1 MGTATV
7 VFLVIGG
14 LGVLL
19 LLFSLLGGELFDL
32 GDGPVGVEA
41 ASGFLA
47 AFGFAGAIAAST
59 LDARTPLPLLAS
71 AGIGLAAAVP
81 AAWLAG
87 RIARAAGNM
96 PTDAT
101 PTDAD
106 LVGTLGVV
114 VTPIPAQG
122 YGEVR
127 VTLGGQ
133 PVKVYAKADS
143 PIPLGAGIMV
153 ISAVSSTSV
162 VVEETPTYR

>member
-1 MGTATV
+1 MGTAAV

-19 LLFSLLGGELFDL
+19 LLFSLLGGELLDL
-32 GDGPVGVEA
+32 GDSPVGVEA

-47 AFGFAGAIAAST
+47 AFGFAGAIAAAA

-87 RIARAAGNM
+87 RIVRAAGNM

-106 LVGTLGVV
+106 LVGVLGVV

-133 PVKVYAKADS
+133 PVKVSARADS
-143 PIPLGAGIMV
+143 PIPLGTQIMV
-153 ISAVSSTSV
+153 ISALSDTSV
-162 VVEETPTYR
+162 VVEETPSVH